1 MVGSSTALFAAVD
14 VDEDGKLDIIC
25 QTFSTTDSKFDL
37 KFIYNNKYLDS
48 FFLKGLMVFK
58 HQGLDEVTQEL
69 AIPGEQEK
77 RLGDMAVGS
86 SLRFVTTN
94 IGDVKIVRAGWQLS

>member
-1 MVGSSTALFAAVD
+1 MVGSNTALIAAVD

-58 HQGLDEVTQEL
+58 HQGLDEATQEL
-69 AIPGEQEK
+69 ATPGDGEK
-77 RLGDMAVGS
+77 RLGDMAVGA
-86 SLRFVTTN
+86 SLRFVTTS
-94 IGDVKIVRAGWQLS
+94 ISDVKVVRAGW

>member
-1 MVGSSTALFAAVD
+1 
-14 VDEDGKLDIIC
+14 
-25 QTFSTTDSKFDL
+25 
-37 KFIYNNKYLDS
+37 
-48 FFLKGLMVFK
+48 MVFK